1 MTFNRLVMSAL
12 LASAASLAHAAQPVA
27 TLACTGGSA
36 SFNINLSYFDLGLTQ
51 SAPSTTAIVPLTL
64 HAGLGSYETL
74 FASAAAGALIPTCT
88 LTTRASNGDTIVFTL
103 KSVAVTTVTAAA
115 GSPTAFSPRTAYVKA
130 TMSYA
135 AVAVTDSGGAAD
147 DGGASP
153 VTVGYDPTQN
163 KAA

>member
-1 MTFNRLVMSAL
+1 MNIKPLAMSAV

-27 TLACTGGSA
+27 NLACTGGSA
-36 SFNINLSYFDLGLTQ
+36 GININLSYFNLGLTQ

-64 HAGLGSYETL
+64 HAGLGSFETL
-74 FASAAAGALIPTCT
+74 FAAAATGALLPTCT
-88 LTTRASNGDTIVFTL
+88 LTTHASNGDSIVFTL

-130 TMSYA
+130 TVSYA
-135 AVAVTDSGGAAD
+135 AVEVTDSGGAAD

-163 KAA
+163 KST

>member
-1 MTFNRLVMSAL
+1 MNIKPWAMSAA

-27 TLACTGGSA
+27 SLACTGGS
-36 SFNINLSYFDLGLTQ
+36 SGFNINLSYFDLGLTQ
-51 SAPSTTAIVPLTL
+51 SAPSATAIVPLTL

-74 FASAAAGALIPTCT
+74 FASAATGALIPTCT

-103 KSVAVTTVTAAA
+103 KSVSVTTVTAAA

-130 TMSYA
+130 TVSYA
-135 AVAVTDSGGAAD
+135 AVEVTDSGGAAD

-163 KAA
+163 KST